1 MFGEKI
7 IPELQELFMQK
18 LGKLIDKY
26 MRIDQ
31 GEIKSVR
38 SIVELF
44 RWVDVIN
51 KKDQRLK
58 NILEK
63 TELLKDHSMGEK
75 EL

>member
-44 RWVDVIN
+44 R
-51 KKDQRLK
+51 
-58 NILEK
+58 
-63 TELLKDHSMGEK
+63 
-75 EL
+75 